1 MTDPIADML
10 TRMRNALAAKH
21 QKVDVPSSK
30 LKLEIARIL
39 KEEGFITSYKVIGE
53 GVRNNIRIYLRYGA
67 KGEQLVSKL
76 ERVSLQDRLDAL
88 ARTFGLHATDQWS
101 VRLEG
106 ATGQERIA
114 AVMAALKADPPGA
127 RAEPQGLPPADLVML
142 RIGDDRVVVRP
153 SGTEPK
159 LKMYFEVVIPVTGS
173 MDGARAA
180 ARVRLTELRDVMA
193 RATGL

>member
-76 ERVSLQDRLDAL
+76 ERISKPGCRVYVGSQSIPKVLGGLGVNILSTSKGLMSDRQ
-88 ARTFGLHATDQWS
+88 ARRDKVGGEILC
-101 VRLEG
+101 
-106 ATGQERIA
+106 RI
-114 AVMAALKADPPGA
+114 
-127 RAEPQGLPPADLVML
+127 
-142 RIGDDRVVVRP
+142 
-153 SGTEPK
+153 
-159 LKMYFEVVIPVTGS
+159 Y
-173 MDGARAA
+173 
-180 ARVRLTELRDVMA
+180 
-193 RATGL
+193 